1 MAGTADGA
9 SADTWGTAALVPGST
24 VLNRGGLANVNSI
37 SCTAPGDCAAAG
49 SYADRS
55 FHNQALV
62 ADEQDGRWRTA
73 REVPGTAKLNESSAN
88 ALSVSCASAGNCAV
102 AAPTK
107 RPTKSARHVAS
118 ENGPPR
124 GTRHRR
130 RGAGG
135 FYSDG
140 PFTVDDGRVGSRAL
154 AGALDVVR

>member
-102 AAPTK
+102 GGFYEEANQDSEAF
-107 RPTKSARHVAS
+107 VAS
-118 ENGPPR
+118 EARGSWHSAAQVR
-124 GTRHRR
+124 GTAGA
-130 RGAGG
+130 GAGG
-135 FYSDG
+135 FYS
-140 PFTVDDGRVGSRAL
+140 
-154 AGALDVVR
+154 